1 VTVLLVVG
9 PWLIQLSPTELVVA
23 GSSAS
28 SEVAVTAW
36 LARVIEDLLS

>member
-1 VTVLLVVG
+1 MTVLPVVG
-9 PWLIQLSPTELVVA
+9 PWLIRPSPTELVVA
-23 GSSAS
+23 ESSAS